1 MKQVVNIVFKLN
13 NHTWNKV
20 QNNFWYKKNNP
31 SLTGFHL
38 WKKAPSPWKNIFKL
52 KKCSPGLFA
61 HIKSWK
67 RCADSFFKRNGSR
80 DDFDDCRIPTII
92 LYNDIIYKTRKKKDQ
107 ENSALCSADNYL
119 TNDLIKFLQ
128 DRIKP

>member
-1 MKQVVNIVFKLN
+1 MLLILCLNWIITLEIKFTTIFGTRKIIPNLLVFICE
-13 NHTWNKV
+13 
-20 QNNFWYKKNNP
+20 KN
-31 SLTGFHL
+31 
-38 WKKAPSPWKNIFKL
+38 APSPWKNIFKL
-52 KKCSPGLFA
+52 KKCSPGLFV

-92 LYNDIIYKTRKKKDQ
+92 LYNDIIYKTKKKKDQ

-119 TNDLIKFLQ
+119 TNDLTKFLQ